1 MKWIVVRVV
10 VLLSL
15 TLPLS
20 CQTAAADLSVPTGK
34 VIEDVHCSNDA
45 GQSYALYLPSNYSAT
60 RAWPIIY
67 AFDPLARGKLPV
79 NLFKDA
85 AEKYGYIVVG
95 SNNSRN
101 FSLDDSLKSAN
112 AIWNDTHLRFAIDE
126 RQTYTAG
133 FSGGARV
140 AGLIAVNCP
149 QCKIAGVIAQ
159 GAGYWEPGHP
169 PSGPSLYFLTVGDED
184 FNWPEVIGVRRE
196 RESAGTP
203 YRVRVFAGPHQWAP
217 KPLLQEAI
225 EWLRLKSMQ
234 AGIRKTDTT
243 FVEEEFSRALAE
255 ARDAEKQNDAI
266 AELNAYRLLVSD
278 FHGLKDVGEYE
289 RKLAALK
296 SSPTLKD
303 ALKKEQELIDEQHA
317 LTRETSMK
325 LGKFLDASFDE
336 RMSLRRE
343 IVDNFRQLQTQAEH
357 ADKDNRRNVFER
369 SFNDLWAQGV
379 EAGQGQMK
387 QRHFDLAVNY
397 FQMMGE
403 VSPNEPWPALLSAE
417 AWTAAGNK
425 KEALKSLRE
434 AVRRGLKNPDLLE
447 ANRNLSAL
455 AAEPEFQTILAEM
468 KKN

>member
-1 MKWIVVRVV
+1 MKWIVLQVV
-10 VLLSL
+10 VPLLL
-15 TLPLS
+15 IFPLS
-20 CQTAAADLSVPTGK
+20 CQTAGADHSLPTGE
-34 VIEDVHCSNDA
+34 VIEDVHCSDDA
-45 GQSYALYLPSNYSAT
+45 SQSYAVYLPSNYTAGH
-60 RAWPIIY
+60 AWPMIY

-95 SNNSRN
+95 SNNSQN

-112 AIWNDTHLRFAIDE
+112 AIWNDTHRRFAIDE

-169 PSGPSLYFLTVGDED
+169 PSGPLLYFLTVGDED

-217 KPLLQEAI
+217 KPLLLEAI
-225 EWLRLKSMQ
+225 EWLQLKAMQ
-234 AGIRKTDTT
+234 AGIRKSDPVFIQDLFT
-243 FVEEEFSRALAE
+243 RAVAE
-255 ARDAEKQNDAI
+255 AGNAEKQNDAL
-266 AELNAYRLLVSD
+266 AELNAYRFLVSD
-278 FHGLKDVGEYE
+278 FSGLKDAAEYE
-289 RKLAALK
+289 HKLTSLRSAPA
-296 SSPTLKD
+296 LKD

-325 LGKFLDASFDE
+325 LGRFSDSSFDE
-336 RMSLRRE
+336 RMLLRRE
-343 IVDNFRQLQTQAEH
+343 IVDNFRQLQTQVER
-357 ADKDNRRNVFER
+357 ADKDNRRNVFTR
-369 SFNDLWAQGV
+369 SFNDLWAQGI

-387 QRHFDLAVNY
+387 QRHFDVAVSY
-397 FQMMGE
+397 FQMIGE
-403 VSPNEPWPALLSAE
+403 VSPKEPWPALLSAE

-434 AVRRGLKNPDLLE
+434 AVRRGLKNTDALE
-447 ANRNLSAL
+447 RNRNLAAL
-455 AAEPEFQTILAEM
+455 AAEPEFQAILAEM

>member
-1 MKWIVVRVV
+1 
-10 VLLSL
+10 
-15 TLPLS
+15 
-20 CQTAAADLSVPTGK
+20 
-34 VIEDVHCSNDA
+34 
-45 GQSYALYLPSNYSAT
+45 
-60 RAWPIIY
+60 
-67 AFDPLARGKLPV
+67 
-79 NLFKDA
+79 
-85 AEKYGYIVVG
+85 
-95 SNNSRN
+95 
-101 FSLDDSLKSAN
+101 
-112 AIWNDTHLRFAIDE
+112 
-126 RQTYTAG
+126 
-133 FSGGARV
+133 
-140 AGLIAVNCP
+140 
-149 QCKIAGVIAQ
+149 
-159 GAGYWEPGHP
+159 
-169 PSGPSLYFLTVGDED
+169 
-184 FNWPEVIGVRRE
+184 
-196 RESAGTP
+196 
-203 YRVRVFAGPHQWAP
+203 
-217 KPLLQEAI
+217 
-225 EWLRLKSMQ
+225 
-234 AGIRKTDTT
+234 
-243 FVEEEFSRALAE
+243 
-255 ARDAEKQNDAI
+255 
-266 AELNAYRLLVSD
+266 
-278 FHGLKDVGEYE
+278 
-289 RKLAALK
+289 
-296 SSPTLKD
+296 
-303 ALKKEQELIDEQHA
+303 
-317 LTRETSMK
+317 